1 MPSDSVTA
9 IYKQLVLTAA
19 DVIYTLAVQKKPKIE
34 FGNAV
39 ETDSIAL
46 SGRLAEDLSFS
57 AKFSGIPAGKVIV
70 TIPVD
75 LALHLAGSMMGTGK
89 PEKFDSAE
97 KSAIFELMNN
107 ITVNWAGYL
116 SEKLSIEIDVSD
128 QEIFDPGSLSTG
140 SIEKWF
146 EVSSSVTVGEKN
158 YTLSVFLPLEMTK
171 HMEENLEKETGS
183 EQISETPDA
192 GKPVTGSAK
201 KASSEPVAE
210 ISAPVTGTEKTHATE
225 SEESHEHDTHK
236 VTKPDEGVNIRQS
249 QFQQLQQEPDES
261 LGQKTEISI
270 DLILDVPL
278 LVSVELGR
286 KDLTIKEILELSPG
300 SLIELNQLAGEPV
313 DLLINGRL
321 FARGEVVVIDENFG
335 IRVTHIISPRE
346 RVEKLR

>member
-34 FGNAV
+34 FANAV
-39 ETDSIAL
+39 ETDSAAL
-46 SGRLAEDLSFS
+46 SGRLATDHSFS
-57 AKFSGIPAGKVIV
+57 AKFSGIPDGKVIV
-70 TIPVD
+70 TIPKD

-89 PEKFDSAE
+89 PENFDSAE

-146 EVSSSVTVGEKN
+146 EVSSSVTAGEKN

-171 HMEENLEKETGS
+171 LMEENLEKETGS
-183 EQISETPDA
+183 EKISETPDT
-192 GKPVTGSAK
+192 GKPVTGST
-201 KASSEPVAE
+201 KASSEPVSE
-210 ISAPVTGTEKTHATE
+210 ISTAVTGKGKTPATE

-261 LGQKTEISI
+261 HGQKSEISI

>member
-1 MPSDSVTA
+1 MTA

-34 FGNAV
+34 FGNAI
-39 ETDSIAL
+39 ETDSAVL
-46 SGRLAEDLSFS
+46 SGRLADEHSFS
-57 AKFSGIPAGKVIV
+57 AKFSGIPDGKVIV
-70 TIPVD
+70 TIPED

-89 PEKFDSAE
+89 PEKFDSAG

-107 ITVNWAGYL
+107 ITINWAGYL

-128 QEIFDPGSLSTG
+128 QEILDPGSLSTG

-146 EVSSSVTVGEKN
+146 EVSSSVTVGEEN
-158 YTLSVFLPLEMTK
+158 YILSVFLPLEMTK
-171 HMEENLEKETGS
+171 LMEENLEKETGS
-183 EQISETPDA
+183 EPISETPDV
-192 GKPVTGSAK
+192 GKPVTGSE
-201 KASSEPVAE
+201 KAPSEPE
-210 ISAPVTGTEKTHATE
+210 ISTPVTGRTKAHEPEH
-225 SEESHEHDTHK
+225 EESRDHDTHK

-249 QFQQLQQEPDES
+249 KFQQLQQDPEDS
-261 LGQKTEISI
+261 QAQKSEKSI

-286 KDLTIKEILELSPG
+286 KELTIKEILELSPG

>member
-1 MPSDSVTA
+1 MQSDSVTA
-9 IYKQLVLTAA
+9 IYKQLVLIAA

-34 FGNAV
+34 FVNAV
-39 ETDSIAL
+39 ETDNVAL
-46 SGRLAEDLSFS
+46 SGRLSEDHSFS
-57 AKFSGIPAGKVIV
+57 AKFPGIPDGRAIV
-70 TIPVD
+70 TIPKD
-75 LALHLAGSMMGTGK
+75 LALHLAGSLMGSGK
-89 PEKFDSAE
+89 PENFNSAE

-107 ITVNWAGYL
+107 ISLNWASFL
-116 SEKLSIEIDVSD
+116 SEKLSISIDVSD
-128 QEIFDPGSLSTG
+128 QEIFDPGALSSG

-146 EVSSSVTVGEKN
+146 EVSSLVTVAEKN

-171 HMEENLEKETGS
+171 LMEENLEKETGS
-183 EQISETPDA
+183 EQFAQTPDA
-192 GKPVTGSAK
+192 GKPAIGSAK
-201 KASSEPVAE
+201 APKESASE
-210 ISAPVTGTEKTHATE
+210 ISASVTGTGKSRAGE
-225 SEESHEHDTHK
+225 SEDAYDHDSHR

-249 QFQQLQQEPDES
+249 QFQQLQQEPDEPQGARS
-261 LGQKTEISI
+261 DKSI